1 MIDPVT
7 APSAK
12 SAGAREHGAR
22 FAKAARVWG
31 TLALLLSVLLTPLVA
46 GTVPAEGANGVSIAL
61 FSGPSAFKI
70 GAASAVQIKVGNA
83 PAGAYVE
90 ALLYSRISSRSE
102 LQAVMAYGVRGYPL
116 DSSQPLALAGL
127 QRSGDV
133 YSTVLSVLTA
143 PETSSQ
149 SPARPGLQMV
159 LPGCA
164 GGCEGVYPLVL
175 AVISGGKTVA
185 THVVPVAVLGTLQP
199 NIVPLGIA
207 LSIDASALPTSG
219 IRVGIPLIASVLASV
234 ANQSITLKLSAA
246 TVADAQSSKF
256 ASVRSAMAQIMA
268 WSSVP
273 GHELSVTDVVP
284 VNMANLTASGLGKY
298 YSMELSTARTIL
310 SRTGSAFP
318 ISSETYLNTSKL
330 SQNGL
335 QLLAKAGYRRIAVN
349 AAAVSQP
356 DLKYALTAGLRL
368 PVAGVGSMEV
378 LSLDSQLNKD
388 LALGATTYEHSL
400 NLVSDMVQ
408 VFEDQPNNPTQR
420 VLALNLPAGN
430 SSEIT
435 ADGIFAAHIASVQV
449 LHLLSLRDAFDSLG
463 SAAPTDAWLETS
475 LVRSATRPVAWAHSF
490 DAASKL
496 LNSFAGATSDHSLI
510 NTMRLSLLESLNS
523 TLPAATAANSIHSL
537 SAAIHGI
544 LDQVQL
550 PSNRVVTLTSTK
562 ASIPI
567 SVTSTEKIP
576 LTLRLTMT
584 SDRLRIKGGSSQLI
598 KVGAVTNTATFVVS
612 TKTLG
617 FFQVGLSLTTPDGKV
632 LVSSTA
638 LQVRSLTVTIEG
650 VVLTIAALAVLGL
663 WWIRTLRKGGGRN
676 RRLLPAAGEEGG
688 DDDE

>member
-1 MIDPVT
+1 M
-7 APSAK
+7 
-12 SAGAREHGAR
+12 ARDHGAG
-22 FAKAARVWG
+22 FAKVARLWG
-31 TLALLLSVLLTPLVA
+31 TLALLLSALLVPLATVA
-46 GTVPAEGANGVSIAL
+46 SPAAGSNAVSISL
-61 FSGPSAFKI
+61 SSGPSAFKI
-70 GAASAVQIKVGNA
+70 GTNSAVQLRVGNA
-83 PAGAYVE
+83 PAGSYVE
-90 ALLYSRISSRSE
+90 ALLYSRMSSRSE

-127 QRSGDV
+127 PRSGDV
-133 YSTVLSVLTA
+133 YTTSLSVLSA
-143 PETSSQ
+143 PPTSNQ
-149 SPARPGLQMV
+149 SPAHQGLQMV

-164 GGCEGVYPLVL
+164 GGCDGVYPLVL

-185 THVVPVAVLGTLQP
+185 THIVPVAVLGTQQP

-207 LSIDASALPTSG
+207 LAIDASALPASG
-219 IRVGIPLIASVLASV
+219 IRLGIPLIASVLASV
-234 ANQSITLKLSAA
+234 PDQSLTLKLSAA
-246 TVADAQSSKF
+246 TLADAQSSKIT
-256 ASVRSAMAQIMA
+256 SVRNAMAQIMA
-268 WSSVP
+268 WATVP

-284 VNMANLTASGLGKY
+284 VNMADLTASGLENY
-298 YSMELSTARTIL
+298 FSAELGTARTLL
-310 SRTGSAFP
+310 SRAGTTYP
-318 ISSETYLNTSKL
+318 ITSETYLNTSKL
-330 SQNGL
+330 SERGL
-335 QLLAKAGYRRIAVN
+335 QVLAKAGYRRIAVN
-349 AAAVSQP
+349 ASSVTQP

-368 PVAGVGSMEV
+368 PVSGTGSMAV

-388 LALGATTYEHSL
+388 LALGTTTYEHGL
-400 NLVSDMVQ
+400 NLISDMVQ

-435 ADGIFAAHIASVQV
+435 ADGIFAQRIAAVQV
-449 LHLLSLRDAFDSLG
+449 LHLLSLRAAFDSLS
-463 SAAPTDAWLETS
+463 SAAPIDSWLETS
-475 LVRSATRPVAWAHSF
+475 LVRSQTRPVSWAHSF
-490 DAASKL
+490 DATAKL
-496 LNSFAGATSDHSLI
+496 LDSFAGATSDHTLI
-510 NTMRLSLLESLNS
+510 NQMHLSLLESLDS
-523 TLPAATAANSIHSL
+523 TLPAAKVTHSL
-537 SAAIHGI
+537 RSLTDSINGI

-567 SVTSTEKIP
+567 SVTSKERVP

-676 RRLLPAAGEEGG
+676 RRLLPAADGEGG

>member
-12 SAGAREHGAR
+12 STGAREHGAG
-22 FAKAARVWG
+22 FARAARSWG
-31 TLALLLSVLLTPLVA
+31 TLVLLLTVLLAPLAAVA
-46 GTVPAEGANGVSIAL
+46 APASGSNAVSISL
-61 FSGPSAFKI
+61 SSGPSAFKI
-70 GAASAVQIKVGNA
+70 GTNSAVQIRVGNA
-83 PAGAYVE
+83 PADSYVE

-116 DSSQPLALAGL
+116 DASQPLALAGL
-127 QRSGDV
+127 PHSGDV
-133 YSTVLSVLTA
+133 YTTSLSVLAA
-143 PETSSQ
+143 PPTSTQ
-149 SPARPGLQMV
+149 SPAHLGLQMV

-164 GGCEGVYPLVL
+164 GGCDGVYPLVL

-185 THVVPVAVLGTLQP
+185 THIIPVAVLGTQQP

-207 LSIDASALPTSG
+207 LSIDASALPASG
-219 IRVGIPLIASVLASV
+219 IRLGIPLIASVLASV
-234 ANQSITLKLSAA
+234 PDQSFTLKLSAA
-246 TVADAQSSKF
+246 TLADAQSSKF
-256 ASVRSAMAQIMA
+256 ASVRNAMAQIMA
-268 WSSVP
+268 WATVP

-284 VNMANLTASGLGKY
+284 VNMANLTASGLDNY
-298 YSMELSTARTIL
+298 FSTELSTARTLL
-310 SRTGSAFP
+310 SRAGNTYP

-330 SQNGL
+330 SERGL
-335 QLLAKAGYRRIAVN
+335 QVLAKAGFRRITVKASSVT
-349 AAAVSQP
+349 QP

-368 PVAGVGSMEV
+368 PVTGARSMAV

-388 LALGATTYEHSL
+388 LALGTTAYEHGL
-400 NLVSDMVQ
+400 NLISDMVQ

-435 ADGIFAAHIASVQV
+435 ADGIFAQRIAAVQV
-449 LHLLSLRDAFDSLG
+449 LHLLSLRAAFDSLG
-463 SAAPTDAWLETS
+463 SAAPTDSWLETS
-475 LVRSATRPVAWAHSF
+475 LVRSPTRPVSWAHSF
-490 DAASKL
+490 DATSKL
-496 LNSFAGATSDHSLI
+496 LDSFAGATSDHALI
-510 NTMRLSLLESLNS
+510 SQMRLSLLESPNS
-523 TLPAATAANSIHSL
+523 TLPSATVTRSL
-537 SAAIHGI
+537 QSLTRFINGI

-567 SVTSTEKIP
+567 SVTSKEKIP

-632 LVSSTA
+632 LISSTA

-676 RRLLPAAGEEGG
+676 RRLLPAADGEGG